1 MHKFSLAKIVEYE
14 YVGLVSNVDQV
25 SGPVLHL
32 TSRLLVS

>member
-1 MHKFSLAKIVEYE
+1 MHKFSLAKIVE